1 MARNDFPNEEMEQR
15 LREHFAAEGRVLHAS
30 EGLWEQLEG
39 RLTEQA
45 APRRLALLRGGA
57 DAMRSRAW
65 WPAAAAAAVGVA
77 VGIAIWSIAGD
88 GGDGSGD
95 NYEGVAAAVAEAP
108 AAKAPA
114 AAPEFA
120 DEHMDDVVAT
130 QPAPPLAEMPMDEE
144 MSMEEPMAEEM
155 PMDMAYDAAPALEA
169 PAVEPAPSVAEAP
182 AAAPRAA
189 PDVALAPE
197 PSPADTTFQDYG
209 RVPFVETSIDPVSTF
224 SLDTDRTSY
233 YLALSWARSGYAV
246 LPDSVRAEEWVNAFA
261 YDYDPPHDSRG
272 FAVTSDVAEHPLD
285 GGRHLARI
293 AFQAPE
299 LRDDTPLNVTL
310 VLDAS
315 GSMGEGNRVAIA
327 REAAE
332 TIRRSLA
339 PRDRIAVVHFT
350 TDVIDRFTVE
360 HREPEDAA
368 VVRSISHLAPHEATN
383 VQAGLD
389 LGVQLADRARRVRP
403 DAYNYIILMSDGVAN
418 VDATDPFAILEA
430 AGDSDRGNPLRLIA
444 IGVGIHNYNDYLLEQ
459 LAQHGNGW
467 YRYLD
472 NPEQAR
478 ATFSRENWLA
488 LSVPYADQTRAQVTW
503 DPDIVQSWRI
513 VGYENRVTPDHT
525 FEQNRR
531 EFAEIYSGAATTVFY
546 EIELRRDTRE
556 RGALLKLGDV
566 ELRWVDPSSG
576 ASLSQRAQVA
586 ERPVASFGALDDP
599 LFRLGAIVALAS
611 DRYSSLSYQYER
623 AAPGVHADL
632 ADLQDELR
640 ALEGSLGRL
649 DAYRDFAFLLDVLT
663 ETAGEAAP
671 PSGYSR

>member
-1 MARNDFPNEEMEQR
+1 MDPQSDSQSEEMR
-15 LREHFAAEGRVLHAS
+15 RSSSGALGCGRASGGRVV
-30 EGLWEQLEG
+30 W
-39 RLTEQA
+39 R
-45 APRRLALLRGGA
+45 
-57 DAMRSRAW
+57 RAW
-65 WPAAAAAAVGVA
+65 CSAAAIVA
-77 VGIAIWSIAGD
+77 VAMLMWSIAGC
-88 GGDGSGD
+88 GGDD
-95 NYEGVAAAVAEAP
+95 DDYAVAPAAEAP
-108 AAKAPA
+108 AAEAPA
-114 AAPEFA
+114 ADSVPS
-120 DEHMDDVVAT
+120 VAEEAT
-130 QPAPPLAEMPMDEE
+130 FEMPME
-144 MSMEEPMAEEM
+144 EEM
-155 PMDMAYDAAPALEA
+155 PMDYAAAPVA
-169 PAVEPAPSVAEAP
+169 EPAPAGEPASVE
-182 AAAPRAA
+182 RART
-189 PDVALAPE
+189 PE
-197 PSPADTTFQDYG
+197 QYPPDTTFQDYG
-209 RVPFVETSIDPVSTF
+209 RIPAVDTSIDAVSTF

-272 FAVTSDVAEHPLD
+272 FAVTSDVARHPLD
-285 GGRHLARI
+285 GDKHLARI

-368 VVRSISHLAPHEATN
+368 VARSISQLAPHEATN

-389 LGVQLADRARRVRP
+389 LGVQLADRARRARP
-403 DAYNYIILMSDGVAN
+403 GAYNYIILMSDGVAN
-418 VDATDPFAILEA
+418 VDATNPFAILEA
-430 AGDSDRGNPLRLIA
+430 TGDSDRQNPLRLIA

-503 DPDIVQSWRI
+503 DPDVVQSWRI

-546 EIELRRDTRE
+546 EIELRRDTRA
-556 RGALLKLGDV
+556 RGAGVRLGDV

-586 ERPVASFGALDDP
+586 GRPVASFGALDDP

-623 AAPGVHADL
+623 AAPGVYADL

-663 ETAGEAAP
+663 EIAGEAAP